1 LPKFNPAVFDA
12 YLEMIAFVN
21 IDTEYRYGGL
31 DWEVNSRSKFSYGV
45 NLVLSGMNG
54 EVSAPVDGG

>member
-1 LPKFNPAVFDA
+1 
-12 YLEMIAFVN
+12 MIAFVN

-31 DWEVNSRSKFSYGV
+31 GWEVNSRSIFSYGV

-54 EVSAPVDGG
+54 EISAPVDGG